1 MSDPR
6 DTAVAAAP
14 SVEDEARAF
23 VEQVEA
29 RADPLMRESATWSW
43 EAATGGGQEALE
55 RASQARAAVN
65 LLFSDAEGARKVRG
79 WLEGGRVRDPLL
91 RRRLELLDHEYTRN
105 QLPPDTI
112 RDLVRRGADLEHV
125 FHIFRSTFRGERLS
139 NNELL
144 EAFQAST
151 DSALRREAWEAS
163 KEIGREVAE
172 PLRELVRRRNAAART
187 LGFPNYYAME
197 LHLQELGEDRLFAVL
212 DEFRDRTDE
221 PFRRFRQEMDER
233 LAERFGV
240 GPDELRPWH
249 WDDFFGQEA
258 PSVSGRVELDTW
270 FRERDL
276 VQTAGE
282 FFRGIGL
289 PVDDVLARSDLFERE
304 GKDQHAFCVDIDR
317 QGDVRVLCNLRPNEK
332 WMGTLLHELGHAAY
346 DRYVPRELPFSLRT
360 IAHTLSTEAIA
371 MYMGRLTRDPAWLRD
386 VAGAELDDAQ
396 AADIQAQQRASM
408 LVSARWILVMV
419 YFERELYRDPERD
432 DLNSLWWDLVERL
445 QYVRRPEGRDAPDW
459 ASKIHFS
466 LSPVYYHNYL
476 LGELMA
482 SQVSARARRGV
493 PQGRSIA
500 GHPQVGGFLRE
511 KIFTPGATLGWNELL
526 VHATGEE
533 LTPRYF
539 VDEFVGA

>member
-1 MSDPR
+1 MSGD
-6 DTAVAAAP
+6 AAAHA
-14 SVEDEARAF
+14 SAQEQARAF
-23 VEQVEA
+23 VEEVEA
-29 RADPLMRESATWSW
+29 RVDPLMRDTGLFSW
-43 EAATGGGQEALE
+43 EAATGGGEAALE
-55 RASQARAAVN
+55 RASAARTALS
-65 LLFSDAEGARKVRG
+65 LLFADAEGARKVRG
-79 WLEGGRVRDPLL
+79 WLEGGAIADPLL
-91 RRRLELLDHEYTRN
+91 RRRLELLGHEFTRN

-112 RDLVRRGADLEHV
+112 RDLVNRGAELEHV
-125 FHIFRSTFRGERLS
+125 FHTFRSTFRGERLS

-144 EAFQAST
+144 EAFQGSV
-151 DSALRREAWEAS
+151 DSEVRRQAWEAS

-172 PLRELVRRRNAAART
+172 PLRELVRRRNAAARS
-187 LGFPNYYAME
+187 LGFEHYYAME

-221 PFRRFRQEMDER
+221 PFRRFRAEMDER

-240 GPDELRPWH
+240 APDALRPWH
-249 WDDFFGQEA
+249 WDDFFAQEA
-258 PSVSGRVELDTW
+258 PSVSGRVELDAW

-276 VQTAGE
+276 VETAAG

-289 PVDDVLARSDLFERE
+289 EVDDVLARSDLFERE
-304 GKDQHAFCVDIDR
+304 GKDQHAFCVDVDR

-346 DRYVPRELPFSLRT
+346 DRYIPAELPFTLRT

-386 VAGAELDDAQ
+386 VVAAEVDDAQ
-396 AADIQAQQRASM
+396 AADIGAQQRAAM

-432 DLNSLWWDLVERL
+432 DLNTLWWDLVERL
-445 QYVRRPEGRDAPDW
+445 QCIRRPDGRDEPDW
-459 ASKIHFS
+459 ASKIHLS

-482 SQVSARARRGV
+482 SQVSAHARRQV
-493 PQGRSIA
+493 PAGRSIA
-500 GHPQVGGFLRE
+500 GHPQVGAFLRDR
-511 KIFTPGATLGWNELL
+511 IFAPGATLGWNELM

-533 LTPRYF
+533 LSPGYF
-539 VDEFVGA
+539 VEEFVGA